1 MLEKRVDGGSGT
13 SGVLEVDDE
22 SLLVTGRMRE
32 QEQDSRERWA
42 GLERRGFSR
51 KSSRTR
57 YSGTRGNDC
66 ILDRRSKIQDVA

>member
-1 MLEKRVDGGSGT
+1 
-13 SGVLEVDDE
+13 
-22 SLLVTGRMRE
+22 MRE